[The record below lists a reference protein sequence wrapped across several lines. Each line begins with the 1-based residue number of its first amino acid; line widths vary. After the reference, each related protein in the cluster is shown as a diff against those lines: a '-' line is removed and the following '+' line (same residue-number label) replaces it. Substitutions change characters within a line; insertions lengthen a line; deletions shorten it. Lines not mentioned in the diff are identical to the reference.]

1 MLYRDGTFELWNE
14 VYEKQRWDTGA
25 HTGEYD
31 RTDSVISFDFDS
43 GRWAATGVLDGTRLN
58 VEYNAWAAL
67 SDMDGGVYA
76 LCSPDRSVEAG

>member
-1 MLYRDGTFELWNE
+1 MLYRDGTFELRDE
-14 VYEKQRWDTGA
+14 VYEKQRWDTRA

-31 RTDSVISFDFDS
+31 RTDSVISFDFEN

-67 SDMDGGVYA
+67 SDMDGGVYV
-76 LCSPDRSVEAG
+76 LCSSDRL